1 MLRALIF
8 RTLIVNGGINALG
21 LVNSILLSHWLG
33 PVGRGE
39 IAAAMLWPGLL
50 VYLSSMGLIVSS
62 MYFSSIPDSKPQIVF
77 NNAIVMG
84 LILSGIVLPL
94 GLLALPYL
102 LRSQSLHVISASQ
115 AYLLVIPLSLVTQFG
130 LGILQGRMRL
140 VELNWLRVIIPAGY
154 LAGSVVLMALGR
166 LNLIHILGLH
176 LMLSLTALVST
187 MLVLARAG
195 IRPGFQTDRRIAKEM
210 LSYGTKVHVGQVSGL
225 ANVSLDQVL
234 MAAWL
239 PPAYLGLYVVAVSSA
254 GISQLFSQ
262 AVQTVTMPAIAQAS
276 SDTKRGEL
284 LQDEFRRYWF
294 FSLIIMLVMAVMLPV
309 LIPIIFGAAFTPA
322 IWPAEILLLA
332 SCFKGAEQVLGGG
345 AGASG
350 NPWLGSK
357 ASMIAVLVT
366 VGLLYALLRKI
377 GILGAAIATAAAY
390 LAELIVVIHGL
401 RRTHFISPLNLF
413 GFHFKDLQLAWQSAS
428 LRKRGDPS

>member
-21 LVNSILLSHWLG
+21 LINSILLSHWLG

-94 GLLALPYL
+94 GFLALPHL

-130 LGILQGRMRL
+130 MGILQGRMRL

-176 LMLSLTALVST
+176 LMLSLTALVFT

-195 IRPGFQTDRRIAKEM
+195 IRPGFQTDRRIAMEM

-239 PPAYLGLYVVAVSSA
+239 PPAYLIRRRGKLSRHLTTLLPGRSDCHHA
-254 GISQLFSQ
+254 GHC
-262 AVQTVTMPAIAQAS
+262 P
-276 SDTKRGEL
+276 
-284 LQDEFRRYWF
+284 
-294 FSLIIMLVMAVMLPV
+294 
-309 LIPIIFGAAFTPA
+309 
-322 IWPAEILLLA
+322 
-332 SCFKGAEQVLGGG
+332 
-345 AGASG
+345 
-350 NPWLGSK
+350 
-357 ASMIAVLVT
+357 
-366 VGLLYALLRKI
+366 
-377 GILGAAIATAAAY
+377 GI
-390 LAELIVVIHGL
+390 V
-401 RRTHFISPLNLF
+401 
-413 GFHFKDLQLAWQSAS
+413 
-428 LRKRGDPS
+428 